1 MEIKS
6 KYKFLYKFRPKYL
19 EDAETYKETIE
30 DRRMTF
36 EQRKFWEDM
45 KEFTGKPRIN
55 RKSKNLKRSI
65 NDLYNWKTK
74 KNKENQKLKDQF
86 EMESHQKLQKI

>member
-1 MEIKS
+1 
-6 KYKFLYKFRPKYL
+6 
-19 EDAETYKETIE
+19 
-30 DRRMTF
+30 
-36 EQRKFWEDM
+36 M